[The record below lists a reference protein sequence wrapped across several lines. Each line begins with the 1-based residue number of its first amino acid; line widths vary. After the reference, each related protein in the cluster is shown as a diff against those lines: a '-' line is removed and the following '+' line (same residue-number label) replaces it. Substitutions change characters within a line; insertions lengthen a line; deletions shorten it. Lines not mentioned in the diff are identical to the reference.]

1 MTEEEEKYTQEGINN
16 AITALG
22 IMLDDA
28 MKNALN
34 TRYCEKYEDYDFD
47 LITSFECMLDDVSR
61 IANVIDLHD
70 ALARAGSR
78 DLLYA
83 FTKDVDNV
91 LYMDKVN
98 DMVID
103 GVNIDVESL
112 ASFKS
117 LAKCLA
123 KTRSAISLNTLPAI

>member
-1 MTEEEEKYTQEGINN
+1 MTEEEEKYTQESINN

-28 MKNALN
+28 MKDALN

-61 IANVIDLHD
+61 IAKVIDLHD
-70 ALARAGSR
+70 ALVRAGSR

-83 FTKDVDNV
+83 FTNDIDN
-91 LYMDKVN
+91 LYVGLMWREDLQKLLEKIKEELEKE
-98 DMVID
+98 DR
-103 GVNIDVESL
+103 G
-112 ASFKS
+112 F
-117 LAKCLA
+117 
-123 KTRSAISLNTLPAI
+123 